1 MFRLP
6 WYYLL
11 IYIVVG
17 YLLLWWF
24 DKFQIIK
31 PKPLRYFLVI
41 FIYALLFWL
50 AYDFLIAKI

>member
-24 DKFQIIK
+24 DKLQIIK

-41 FIYALLFWL
+41 FIYTLLFWL

>member
-1 MFRLP
+1 MFSLP

-17 YLLLWWF
+17 YLLLLGF

-31 PKPLRYFLVI
+31 SKPLRYFLVT
-41 FIYALLFWL
+41 FIYTLLFWL
-50 AYDFLIAKI
+50 AYDFLIAII